1 MLWTRRDE
9 RRPKKRKKDEP
20 TPAMRIAALL
30 EEGQAFIPS
39 DVDTGAHP
47 DSTALIRP
55 IYPDSLFEAQAGGQ
69 VLAEFVVS
77 TRGEAM
83 MDTFSAVTTTHRE
96 LVEPVR
102 RAVREQRFM
111 PAVRAGRIV
120 QQVVQLSLAPAFLLS
135 GIGAIMNVIMSRMI
149 WIAQRVDKIEDK
161 LEDERTPKQMREHGW
176 LMRRRKLAQGAIL
189 FSTAAAVMISLV
201 IGLLFISAYIT
212 AQIGTLIAM
221 LWVLTMALL
230 VTGLG
235 FFLMETRLAARGA
248 DEIGSF

>member
-1 MLWTRRDE
+1 MLLLDLLSSGANPLLSLEIIE
-9 RRPKKRKKDEP
+9 RTAS
-20 TPAMRIAALL
+20 TPR
-30 EEGQAFIPS
+30 
-39 DVDTGAHP
+39 
-47 DSTALIRP
+47 
-55 IYPDSLFEAQAGGQ
+55 
-69 VLAEFVVS
+69 
-77 TRGEAM
+77 
-83 MDTFSAVTTTHRE
+83 
-96 LVEPVR
+96 
-102 RAVREQRFM
+102 
-111 PAVRAGRIV
+111 V

-212 AQIGTLIAM
+212 AQIGTVIAA
-221 LWVLTMALL
+221 LWVLTMVLL

-248 DEIGSF
+248 DDAL